1 MRDNQNVTTL
11 KALFFLLLLNLVPG
25 VVWSQS
31 NNWHYSIEGQ
41 GIVSPSGK
49 LPFWFRAN
57 QYGSVPLPGTSGSL
71 LGAIYKDYDTTRKHK
86 IDWGAGFET
95 RANFGKGSNLT
106 LIEGYVKG
114 RLGVFELKA
123 GRAKEIVGL
132 VDSTLSTG
140 AFSVS
145 GNALGIPKV
154 ELSIPDYYS
163 IHFLGDLFAI
173 KGGYAFGYVGDLGL
187 THGLVDHA
195 ETYYQQ
201 EQLYGRF
208 GKPNWRLKLYGGIY
222 HEVYYGGEKN
232 IYGSNVFL
240 LSPFQSLIYAA
251 IGKTYN
257 SPKNV
262 NNRGAQSKVGNH
274 LGSVDLGLE
283 YSFSSVR
290 LMLYRQSIYD
300 VGALFHLANIADG
313 INGLSLTNTSKDTH
327 VVNWHKVLFEF
338 VYTVDQAGYFDSTE
352 SKSGDEDYYNNSMY
366 LTGWSYK
373 GLNVGN
379 PLVTDRRYARSTLAT
394 DPDDYFI
401 NNRVRAFNL
410 GFEGSVSMINVL
422 LKLTYSNNYGTYGTS
437 PEGHSLGGHHSVPKY
452 GLFGQVNQFSGY
464 LEANKAL
471 SKGYHL
477 GVAIAGDDGGLYYN
491 SLGVLLKLSRA
502 F

>member
-1 MRDNQNVTTL
+1 MHDNQKVTAL
-11 KALFFLLLLNLVPG
+11 KNIFFLLLLVLIPG
-25 VVWSQS
+25 IGWSQS
-31 NNWHYSIEGQ
+31 TDWHYAVEGDALA
-41 GIVSPSGK
+41 SPTGK
-49 LPFWFRAN
+49 LPFWFRAD
-57 QYGSVPLPGTSGSL
+57 QYGSVPLPGSSGSL
-71 LGAIYKDYDTTRKHK
+71 LGSVYKDYDTTRKHK
-86 IDWGAGFET
+86 FDWGAGFDA

-106 LIEGYVKG
+106 LIEGFIKAK
-114 RLGVFELKA
+114 LGVFELKG
-123 GRAKEIVGL
+123 GRTKEIVGL
-132 VDSTLSTG
+132 VDSTLSSG

-163 IHFLGDLFAI
+163 LHFLGDLIAI

-187 THGLVDHA
+187 IHGLVDHA

-201 EQLYGRF
+201 EQLYGRL
-208 GKPNWRLKLYGGIY
+208 GKPDWKLKLYGGIN
-222 HEVYYGGEKN
+222 HEVYYGGERN
-232 IYGSNVFL
+232 IYGSNVYL
-240 LSPFQSLIYAA
+240 LNPFQSFLYAA

-274 LGSVDLGLE
+274 LGSVDLGIE
-283 YSFSSVR
+283 YDFSTVR
-290 LMLYRQSIYD
+290 LMLYRQSVYD

-313 INGLSLTNTSKDTH
+313 INGLSLTNTSKSSH
-327 VVNWHKVLFEF
+327 LFKWHKVLFEF

-366 LTGWSYK
+366 LQGWSYK

-379 PLVTDRRYARSTLAT
+379 PLITDRRYARNTLVT

-401 NNRVRAFNL
+401 NNRVRAFHL
-410 GFEGSVSMINVL
+410 GFEGSVSTLNIL

-437 PEGHSLGGHHSVPKY
+437 PEGHSLGGHHSAPKY

-464 LEANKAL
+464 LEANKSLAH
-471 SKGYHL
+471 GYNL
-477 GVAIAGDDGGLYYN
+477 GLAVAGDDGGLYYN
-491 SLGVLLKLSRA
+491 SLGLLVKLKR
-502 F
+502 FF